1 MKEKEKKKEIETNKQ
16 TRQQQQQQQKKTKQ
30 ENYMIK
36 DPLVTLLYME
46 KHAVYF
52 EFLKR
57 FKDIAFV
64 KTVRCICFLFIH
76 PVQLFPP

>member
-16 TRQQQQQQQKKTKQ
+16 TRQQQQQQQQQKKQ

-46 KHAVYF
+46 KHTVCF

-57 FKDIAFV
+57 FTDIPFV
-64 KTVRCICFLFIH
+64 KTVRRISF
-76 PVQLFPP
+76 

>member
-1 MKEKEKKKEIETNKQ
+1 MNIKEKEKKKEKETNK
-16 TRQQQQQQQKKTKQ
+16 TKTTTTTTKPQQ

-64 KTVRCICFLFIH
+64 KTIRCICFLFIH